1 MDNIITDE
9 DFMPQANFLRHI
21 DDWIEY
27 LCLLIGRMKEPR
39 EKVKYQRQLR
49 WVLGFRQGTNSSL
62 IHNNII
68 AALYANVGFDTAR
81 LIENSNTY
89 IPIQDC
95 YKKDPQGNAFK
106 QIEKAMACESL
117 FLLQGP
123 PGTGKTTAIVEVVL
137 QTLKLN
143 PSARILITSETHVAV
158 DNALDRLSREFKD
171 ESFSIMMRYQKF
183 SDSTE
188 LENPLVKNVEAST
201 LHDKVWN
208 TALERTPILTERLWQ
223 RLAKLENREGVPR
236 WLARNLSDT
245 HQVIGVTCNQI
256 EHLIDEF
263 SQSFDL
269 AIIDECS
276 KATMPEWM
284 MAMSVAQKCLLVGDH
299 KQLPPTFCSEES
311 EALSELEGYQERL
324 IRDGVIDRMFSNAP
338 QEIKGTLLT
347 QFRMQPNIG
356 DFISKEFYN
365 GELIHYQQQTV
376 DPTLNFGWLT
386 YETQK
391 LFPKPHLSNDKKILD
406 NKIEVEIIKQ
416 KLTLLSK
423 EHSSSKNKTPLDIA
437 IITPYKAQK
446 SALKKMVQ
454 KLNFNNMIIEIDT
467 VDAFQGKE
475 ASVVFF
481 SFVRNNG
488 SAQFYGDARRLNVAL
503 SRGKSHLYLVGH
515 YQYLGKQKIQALRS
529 LSNLSVLSSVEC

>member
-68 AALYANVGFDTAR
+68 AALYANVDYDTAR
-81 LIENSNTY
+81 LIDNSNTY

-171 ESFSIMMRYQKF
+171 ESFSMMMRYQKF

-188 LENPLVKNVEAST
+188 LENPLVKNVEASR

-223 RLAKLENREGVPR
+223 RLTKLENREGVPR

-376 DPTLNFGWLT
+376 DPKLNFGWLT

-423 EHSSSKNKTPLDIA
+423 EHSSSKNKKPLDIA

>member
-68 AALYANVGFDTAR
+68 AALYANVDFDTAR